1 LQVELAVGS
10 ALPAPVPIVT
20 AAAPTTAEALSAST
34 SFRMANLPVV
44 IEDIP
49 AALHWPIA
57 DLSLGYRWAY
67 RWGPVETFQNASR

>member
-1 LQVELAVGS
+1 MELAEGS

-44 IEDIP
+44 VDGI
-49 AALHWPIA
+49 AATLLWPIA
-57 DLSLGYRWAY
+57 GLSLGLSLGYRW
-67 RWGPVETFQNASR
+67 GLVETFQNASR